1 MWVYGAGSGLIT
13 GALLALWLN
22 RLIPHER
29 EALSLPAA
37 TGAQRRLR
45 SGLVI
50 LVTTV
55 LFAAFTW
62 AEMSARWL
70 DISEVQPSD
79 LGRCFRLGYHLV
91 LVALLIAATVID
103 LDCYM
108 IPDAIT
114 RPGALFGIL
123 AAMAVGELQI
133 AHLWVDWGL
142 DPLALSLHGPYIPQW
157 FDRFR
162 WLHAFGW
169 SVAGLLAG
177 AGLTQL
183 VRVVS
188 SRLLGQEAMG
198 FGDVTLMAMVGS
210 FLGWQATVLTFL
222 LAPLFGLIL
231 AIPGQVLLRKPYL
244 PYGPYLSLAAV
255 TVLFAWGALWRQ
267 TRVIFSDF
275 LGLFILGSIAAV
287 ALIGLL
293 TLVRLYRSIPV
304 RRSAPVNRNAEVNF
318 SMKAA
323 EPVESTEPDSDESD
337 KSTVSSSEAEP
348 D

>member
-1 MWVYGAGSGLIT
+1 MWLYGAGGGLIA

-22 RLIPHER
+22 HLILHER
-29 EALSLPAA
+29 EALHLPAT
-37 TGAQRRLR
+37 TGPQRAIRG
-45 SGLVI
+45 GLVI
-50 LVTTV
+50 VVSTI
-55 LFAAFTW
+55 LFAALTW
-62 AEMSARWL
+62 AELTARWL
-70 DISEVQPSD
+70 DTSEVQPSD
-79 LGRCFRLGYHLV
+79 FARWLRLGYHLV

-114 RPGALFGIL
+114 RPGTVFGLL
-123 AAMAVGELQI
+123 AAMAAGELQI

-142 DPLALSLHGPYIPQW
+142 DPLALSLHGPYIPAW
-157 FDRFR
+157 FDQFR
-162 WLHAFGW
+162 WLHAFAW
-169 SVAGLLAG
+169 SFAGLLAG

-222 LAPLFGLIL
+222 LAPLFGLLL
-231 AIPGQVLLRKPYL
+231 AMPAQFLLRKPCL
-244 PYGPYLSLAAV
+244 PYGPYLSLAALA
-255 TVLFAWGALWRQ
+255 VLFSWGALWRQ
-267 TRVIFSDF
+267 TRIIFSDF
-275 LGLFILGSIAAV
+275 LGLLILAAIASA

-293 TLVRLYRSIPV
+293 TLIRLYRSIPV
-304 RRSAPVNRNAEVNF
+304 RRTAPVNRDAEEQVSANAT
-318 SMKAA
+318 
-323 EPVESTEPDSDESD
+323 EPVESMGIDSGKDA
-337 KSTVSSSEAEP
+337 VSENDAER